1 MRHSLLPSPLR
12 GRAEEV
18 GNKKDG
24 FGAHHHFY
32 FSVSTSPRTNRRCM
46 NTTTATGGNIAS
58 TAVAIP
64 NCPSAPSSA
73 VLTLFLLPV
82 TIFSLPPSAVIKSAP
97 QSYF

>member
-58 TAVAIP
+58 TAVAIA
-64 NCPSAPSSA
+64 NCHSASSS
-73 VLTLFLLPV
+73 VVVSIFLMPV
-82 TIFSLPPSAVIKSAP
+82 TMVCIESCVVIKSGHK
-97 QSYF
+97 Y